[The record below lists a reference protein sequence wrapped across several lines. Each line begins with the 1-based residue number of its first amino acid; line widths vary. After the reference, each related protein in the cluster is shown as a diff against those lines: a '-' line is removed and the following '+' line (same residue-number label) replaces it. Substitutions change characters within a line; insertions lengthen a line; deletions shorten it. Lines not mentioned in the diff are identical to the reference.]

1 MVCLLDRYFSDDL
14 VLDPTHQYVA
24 AFHLNECIEVR
35 LYQDQPMYIALF
47 YVDGVPVLKEHM
59 IDNSIAGYI
68 ATSRLHPHLATFI
81 MDYAD

>member
-1 MVCLLDRYFSDDL
+1 
-14 VLDPTHQYVA
+14 
-24 AFHLNECIEVR
+24 
-35 LYQDQPMYIALF
+35 MYIALF